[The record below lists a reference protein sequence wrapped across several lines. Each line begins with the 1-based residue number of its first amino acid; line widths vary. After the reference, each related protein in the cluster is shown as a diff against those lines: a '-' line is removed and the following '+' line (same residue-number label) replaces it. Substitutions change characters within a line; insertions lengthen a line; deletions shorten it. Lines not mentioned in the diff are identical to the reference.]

1 MLNGSFAWYCQD
13 FSWNILMNKLVS
25 FQAITPSHSVPANV
39 QNVLSMMKTHNPK
52 LCGGSL
58 SKSIG
63 SHAKSPRSGYTSSGY
78 FRYISNNMVC

>member
-1 MLNGSFAWYCQD
+1 MQSDGIILKYVDTSDQ
-13 FSWNILMNKLVS
+13 NIA

-78 FRYISNNMVC
+78 FRYVSNST